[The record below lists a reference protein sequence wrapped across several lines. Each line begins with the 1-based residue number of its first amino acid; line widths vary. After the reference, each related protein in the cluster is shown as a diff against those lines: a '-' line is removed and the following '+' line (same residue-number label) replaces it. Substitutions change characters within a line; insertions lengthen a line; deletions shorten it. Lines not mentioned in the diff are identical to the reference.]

1 MSLGV
6 AQREEHGTKH
16 KPPHAS
22 RPFCPLQDSRS
33 NVAGMSLA
41 RTGSLG
47 YRQHRLTCIP
57 ALHLVGMNPR
67 LLARSPPVC
76 GGSAALM
83 CGRETVSQS
92 ACQCTIAD
100 DVCASYSQESRK
112 SIPSAGAMNHWP

>member
-1 MSLGV
+1 
-6 AQREEHGTKH
+6 
-16 KPPHAS
+16 
-22 RPFCPLQDSRS
+22 
-33 NVAGMSLA
+33 MSLA

-67 LLARSPPVC
+67 LLARSPP
-76 GGSAALM
+76 L

-100 DVCASYSQESRK
+100 DVGMLRLLQPRVEEVHTERWRDEPLAAAACAALTRRRTGRK
-112 SIPSAGAMNHWP
+112 PAEAPLVSA